1 MNSFKNIA
9 KYSLKALKWLWI
21 LVSYI
26 PTFLIRT
33 VTVLIIILIIFNY
46 FSKFTTNIKTGTAL
60 LVQMDG
66 VLVEQAKS
74 RGSFDFFSQSNEPK
88 EIEINKII
96 SAIKLAGDDKNIES
110 IVIDLSNFVGGYPA
124 DIIYLSEI
132 LLKFKEAELIQYL
145 KPVGLGPSGKTCP
158 R

>member
-9 KYSLKALKWLWI
+9 KNSLKALKWLWI
-21 LVSYI
+21 LISYI

-46 FSKFTTNIKTGTAL
+46 FSKITTNIKPGTAL

-66 VLVEQAKS
+66 VLVEHAKS
-74 RGSFDFFSQSNEPK
+74 RGSFDFFTQRNEPK

-96 SAIKLAGDDKNIES
+96 SAIKKTVLKTLDNES
-110 IVIDLSNFVGGYPA
+110 
-124 DIIYLSEI
+124 
-132 LLKFKEAELIQYL
+132 K
-145 KPVGLGPSGKTCP
+145 
-158 R
+158 

>member
-1 MNSFKNIA
+1 MNFFKNIA
-9 KYSLKALKWLWI
+9 KNSLKALKWLWI
-21 LVSYI
+21 LISYI

-46 FSKFTTNIKTGTAL
+46 FSKFTTKIKTGTAL

-74 RGSFDFFSQSNEPK
+74 RGSFDFFAQSSEPE
-88 EIEINKII
+88 EIEINKIV

-110 IVIDLSNFVGGYPA
+110 IVIDLSNFVGGYPPTRL
-124 DIIYLSEI
+124 IY
-132 LLKFKEAELIQYL
+132 
-145 KPVGLGPSGKTCP
+145 VM
-158 R
+158 

>member
-74 RGSFDFFSQSNEPK
+74 RGSFDFFAQNNEPK
-88 EIEINKII
+88 EIEINKIV
-96 SAIKLAGDDKNIES
+96 SAIK
-110 IVIDLSNFVGGYPA
+110 
-124 DIIYLSEI
+124 
-132 LLKFKEAELIQYL
+132 
-145 KPVGLGPSGKTCP
+145 
-158 R
+158 

>member
-1 MNSFKNIA
+1 MP

-74 RGSFDFFSQSNEPK
+74 RGSFDFFLRVMSLK
-88 EIEINKII
+88 
-96 SAIKLAGDDKNIES
+96 KLK
-110 IVIDLSNFVGGYPA
+110 
-124 DIIYLSEI
+124 
-132 LLKFKEAELIQYL
+132 
-145 KPVGLGPSGKTCP
+145 
-158 R
+158 

>member
-60 LVQMDG
+60 LLQMDG

-74 RGSFDFFSQSNEPK
+74 RGGFDFFSQSNEPK

-96 SAIKLAGDDKNIES
+96 SAIKLAGNDKNIES

-124 DIIYLSEI
+124 C
-132 LLKFKEAELIQYL
+132 LLYTS
-145 KPVGLGPSGKTCP
+145 PSP
-158 R
+158 RD